1 MEETIRLYVCNA
13 PKEIVP
19 GILINSKLKIFQTL
33 KYSRTMKLQINEID
47 YTGQNIYVG
56 FDVHLKSW
64 TVAIMTDRMK
74 LRPFSQ
80 DP

>member
-1 MEETIRLYVCNA
+1 
-13 PKEIVP
+13 
-19 GILINSKLKIFQTL
+19 
-33 KYSRTMKLQINEID
+33 MKLQINEID
-47 YTGQNIYVG
+47 YTGQNIYLG

-80 DP
+80 DPNCNDIFN